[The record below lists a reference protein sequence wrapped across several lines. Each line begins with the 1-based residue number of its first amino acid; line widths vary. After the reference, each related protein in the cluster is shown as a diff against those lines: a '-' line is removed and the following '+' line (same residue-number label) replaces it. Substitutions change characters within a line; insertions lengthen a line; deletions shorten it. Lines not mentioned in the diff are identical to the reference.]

1 VVESVVAWGGGGL
14 GWLNRWWLGVVDSVV
29 AWGG

>member
-14 GWLNRWWLGVVDSVV
+14 GWLNRWWLGAVV